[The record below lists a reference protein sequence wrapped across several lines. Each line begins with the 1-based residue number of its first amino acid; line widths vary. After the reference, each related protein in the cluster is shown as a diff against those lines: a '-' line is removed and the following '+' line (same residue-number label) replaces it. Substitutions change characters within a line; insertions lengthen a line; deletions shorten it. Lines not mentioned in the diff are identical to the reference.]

1 MQRMKQVLGVIL
13 LTGLLVTLSSPAL
26 AAPGEA
32 RRALAPEKPYFA
44 QAAGLDTITV
54 FGFGSSRGMPEEA
67 QVSFGLTTFAPQAG
81 TALEKHRL
89 LLEKIVRDIQGLGID
104 PKAMTGLYF
113 NIWPEYAYGADG
125 FSEPET
131 TGYRVNS
138 TISVHVTDTLLLPGV
153 IEGGL
158 AAGANRL
165 EGIRYLAPPKL
176 KEEALTAALEDGLG
190 QAQAMAAALG
200 RRVDRLISID
210 ESISPPYELWEER
223 TPTNSSSFAPQDLEV
238 NRCLCL
244 VFCLK

>member
-1 MQRMKQVLGVIL
+1 MQRMKQVLGGYFT
-13 LTGLLVTLSSPAL
+13 TGLLVTLSSPAL
-26 AAPGEA
+26 AAPV
-32 RRALAPEKPYFA
+32 RPEGPWPWKNPI
-44 QAAGLDTITV
+44 LPRPPDLIPLL
-54 FGFGSSRGMPEEA
+54 FGFGSSRGMPEECPG
-67 QVSFGLTTFAPQAG
+67 FLWFNHLCPQAG